1 MLRLFAASN
10 DVTIKETIQF
20 GAKYLADHQLRSPR
34 EDAELLVASILQC
47 ERAFLYTYPED
58 RLTSGQQR
66 LFRQW
71 LTKRGQ
77 HYPLQ
82 YLRGKQ
88 EFYGREFL
96 VRPGVFI
103 PRPETELL
111 LEASLELLEQ
121 NQEEELLIAD
131 VGTGSGCIAVTLA
144 CEDPRARV
152 AATDTSSTS
161 LQAARQ
167 NAETHRCQGRIQ
179 FYEGETLQPLEG
191 QKHRFHL
198 VASNP
203 PYVSTLDRELVDLAV
218 RRYEP
223 DEAVFSGESGHEMYL
238 QLFQKAGGVLRPEGK
253 LIVELGWGAADSISR
268 MAERNGWALE
278 DTRKDLAGTDRCMI
292 FEVQRETKPFF

>member
-1 MLRLFAASN
+1 M
-10 DVTIKETIQF
+10 TIKETIQF
-20 GAKYLADHQLRSPR
+20 GAKYLAEHQLRTPR

-47 ERAFLYTYPED
+47 ERAFLFTYPED
-58 RLTSGQQR
+58 RLSSGQQR

-121 NQEEELLIAD
+121 SREEELLIAD
-131 VGTGSGCIAVTLA
+131 VGRGSGCVAVTLA
-144 CEDPRARV
+144 CEDSRTRV
-152 AATDTSSTS
+152 AATDTSSTA

-167 NAETHRCQGRIQ
+167 NAETHQCQGRIQ
-179 FYEGETLQPLEG
+179 FYEGEALQPLAG
-191 QKHRFHL
+191 LKAHFHL
-198 VASNP
+198 VVSNP
-203 PYVSTLDRELVDLAV
+203 P
-218 RRYEP
+218 
-223 DEAVFSGESGHEMYL
+223 
-238 QLFQKAGGVLRPEGK
+238 
-253 LIVELGWGAADSISR
+253 
-268 MAERNGWALE
+268 
-278 DTRKDLAGTDRCMI
+278 
-292 FEVQRETKPFF
+292 

>member
-1 MLRLFAASN
+1 M
-10 DVTIKETIQF
+10 TIKETIQF
-20 GAKYLADHQLRSPR
+20 GAKYLAELQLRTPR

-47 ERAFLYTYPED
+47 ERAFLFTYPED
-58 RLTSGQQR
+58 RLSSGQQR

-121 NQEEELLIAD
+121 SREEELLIAD
-131 VGTGSGCIAVTLA
+131 VGTGSGCVAVTLA
-144 CEDPRARV
+144 CEDSRTRV
-152 AATDTSSTS
+152 AATDTSSTA

-167 NAETHRCQGRIQ
+167 NAETHQCQGRIQ
-179 FYEGETLQPLEG
+179 FYEGEALQPLAG
-191 QKHRFHL
+191 LKAHFHL
-198 VASNP
+198 VVSNP

-218 RRYEP
+218 SRYEP

-238 QLFQKAGGVLRPEGK
+238 QLFQQAGGVLRPDGR
-253 LIVELGWGAADSISR
+253 LIVELGWGSADSVSR
-268 MAERNGWALE
+268 MAEKNGWALE
-278 DTRKDLAGTDRCMI
+278 ETRKDLAGTDRCML
-292 FEVQRETKPFF
+292 FAVPQETKSFF

>member
-1 MLRLFAASN
+1 
-10 DVTIKETIQF
+10 VTIKETIQF
-20 GAKYLADHQLRSPR
+20 GAKYLAEHQLRTPR

-47 ERAFLYTYPED
+47 ERAFLFTYPED
-58 RLTSGQQR
+58 RLSSGQQR

-121 NQEEELLIAD
+121 SREEELLIAD
-131 VGTGSGCIAVTLA
+131 VGTGSGCVAVTLA
-144 CEDPRARV
+144 CEDSRIRV
-152 AATDTSSTS
+152 AATDTSSTA

-167 NAETHRCQGRIQ
+167 NAETHQCQGRIQ
-179 FYEGETLQPLEG
+179 FYEGEALQPLAG
-191 QKHRFHL
+191 LRAHFHL
-198 VASNP
+198 VVSNP

-218 RRYEP
+218 SRYEP
-223 DEAVFSGESGHEMYL
+223 GEAVFSGESGHEMYL
-238 QLFQKAGGVLRPEGK
+238 QLFQQAGGVLRPDGR
-253 LIVELGWGAADSISR
+253 LIVELGWGSADSVSR
-268 MAERNGWALE
+268 MAEKNGWALE
-278 DTRKDLAGTDRCMI
+278 ETRKDLAGTDRCMI
-292 FEVQRETKPFF
+292 FAVPQETKSFF

>member
-1 MLRLFAASN
+1 
-10 DVTIKETIQF
+10 VTIKETIQF
-20 GAKYLADHQLRSPR
+20 GAKYLAEHQLRTPR

-47 ERAFLYTYPED
+47 ERAFLFTYPED
-58 RLTSGQQR
+58 RLSSGQQR

-71 LTKRGQ
+71 LAKRGQ

-82 YLRGKQ
+82 YLRGRQ

-121 NQEEELLIAD
+121 SREEELLIAD
-131 VGTGSGCIAVTLA
+131 VGTGSGCVAVTLA
-144 CEDPRARV
+144 CEDSRTRV
-152 AATDTSSTS
+152 AATDTSSTA

-167 NAETHRCQGRIQ
+167 NAETHQCQGRIQ
-179 FYEGETLQPLEG
+179 FYEGEALQPLAG
-191 QKHRFHL
+191 LKAHFHL
-198 VASNP
+198 VVSNP

-218 RRYEP
+218 SRYEP

-238 QLFQKAGGVLRPEGK
+238 QLFQQAGGVLRPDGR
-253 LIVELGWGAADSISR
+253 LIVELGWGSADSVSR
-268 MAERNGWALE
+268 MAEKNGWALE
-278 DTRKDLAGTDRCMI
+278 ETRKDLAGTDRCMI
-292 FEVQRETKPFF
+292 FAVPQETKSFF